1 MRRRVLHVEAARDTG
16 SGALGLAVYGPWRGG
31 FSGNPRRRLSS
42 SLPFHSWPTAAAV
55 VDTYVQKE
63 KKNERQPPNA
73 GAVRGQRALMSC
85 PDRGGVARDREGT
98 GIAGLGW
105 VGLGWECD
113 RMTGRR

>member
-1 MRRRVLHVEAARDTG
+1 MDCGE
-16 SGALGLAVYGPWRGG
+16 GG
-31 FSGNPRRRLSS
+31 FRETQGGA
-42 SLPFHSWPTAAAV
+42 SLPVFLSIRGLRQPRWWIRTF
-55 VDTYVQKE
+55 KKK

-105 VGLGWECD
+105 AGNAIG
-113 RMTGRR
+113 

>member
-1 MRRRVLHVEAARDTG
+1 MLHVEAARDTG
-16 SGALGLAVYGPWRGG
+16 SGALGLAVYGLWRGG

-105 VGLGWECD
+105 AGNAIG
-113 RMTGRR
+113 